1 MTKQIQF
8 ISILSLVL
16 VLGSSCH
23 ALQNLTSKDNS
34 GTTKTI
40 KKKPT
45 QDLNFIEDIEMLP
58 GGVVVTRHKTS
69 GITKD
74 GPTYHYSEKGGS
86 TIEEANYLQFKYGII
101 TNIEVERLTNIPL
114 LQKIDEWWGTR
125 YCIGG
130 QTKECTDCSGF
141 SSNIFNDVYNVQL
154 PRTAS
159 DQYNACDKINIED
172 LKEGD
177 LVFFHTYSRG
187 ISHVGV
193 YIGNNKF
200 VHASTSEGV
209 TISDLTD
216 NYWKPRFMVAG
227 RVKRN

>member
-1 MTKQIQF
+1 MTKQIQS
-8 ISILSLVL
+8 ICILSLVL
-16 VLGSSCH
+16 VLCSSCH
-23 ALQNLTSKDNS
+23 ALRNLTSKDNS
-34 GTTKTI
+34 GSAKTT

-58 GGVVVTRHKTS
+58 GGIVVTSHKTS
-69 GITKD
+69 GITKQ

-86 TIEEANYLQFKYGII
+86 TIESANYLQFKYAII
-101 TNIEVERLTNIPL
+101 TNIEVENLTNIPF
-114 LQKIDEWWGTR
+114 LQMIDEWWGTK

-130 QTKECTDCSGF
+130 QTKDCTDCSGF
-141 SSNIFNDVYNVQL
+141 SCNIFKDVYNIQL

-159 DQYNACDKINIED
+159 DQFNACDKIDTAN
-172 LKEGD
+172 LQEGD
-177 LVFFHTYSRG
+177 LVFFHTYNRG
-187 ISHVGV
+187 ISHVGI

-216 NYWKPRFMVAG
+216 KYWQPRFIAAG
-227 RVKRN
+227 RVRTK